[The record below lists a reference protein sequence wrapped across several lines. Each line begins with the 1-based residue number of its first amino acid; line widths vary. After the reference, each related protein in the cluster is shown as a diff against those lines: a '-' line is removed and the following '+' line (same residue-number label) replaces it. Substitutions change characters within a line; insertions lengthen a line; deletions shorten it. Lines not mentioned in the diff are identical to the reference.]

1 MLHCQLHWAQ
11 TPQMWLSGDVK
22 DKATVCSRSAYSAG
36 TSCCRSG
43 YLTLEYVVQVV
54 QNYTLAE
61 IPLETVVMDT
71 EAWSNREIFV
81 LSDGYP
87 QKDFQTF
94 VDTLHQNG
102 QRWVCITLQIP
113 CHHVEDVHNACPC
126 PVFRLHCFALSVYA
140 AYYILTV
147 HV

>member
-1 MLHCQLHWAQ
+1 MLQKQ
-11 TPQMWLSGDVK
+11 
-22 DKATVCSRSAYSAG
+22 RSAYKAG

-94 VDTLHQNG
+94 VDTLHRNG

-113 CHHVEDVHNACPC
+113 CHHAEDLHNACPC
-126 PVFRLHCFALSVYA
+126 PVFRLHCLGLRVYA
-140 AYYILTV
+140 AYYIPTV